1 MGLPPREERRH
12 PGRTVAGSSS
22 PLLSSS
28 LFSPR
33 AMRLCRWNPTPLNS
47 LYERETLSRPLS
59 PSLSY
64 LLLFHRRRAPYDSPR
79 MQWNLTRSLYNGRYS
94 FIIWTH
100 FPTERRDREFGTF
113 PPPPLSSLSVS
124 LVYILHVL
132 TKVLST
138 VITMTIWIFLKLT
151 IFLELHKAWS
161 KSE

>member
-22 PLLSSS
+22 PLLSFS

-47 LYERETLSRPLS
+47 LYERETLPRPLC

-64 LLLFHRRRAPYDSPR
+64 PLPSSFIDEEHPTTPPR

-100 FPTERRDREFGTF
+100 FPSGAIEGLGLF
-113 PPPPLSSLSVS
+113 LSFSLFLSF
-124 LVYILHVL
+124 ILHVL

-138 VITMTIWIFLKLT
+138 AIATTIWI
-151 IFLELHKAWS
+151 LELHKARS